1 MRIIGVDAG
10 VSGAIGLIDEQG
22 RFVAVHDMP
31 TMNANKTGDK
41 QQINVAELGKV
52 LRSMLDNDHDV
63 TAIMER
69 VQPMPSI
76 PGPDGVRRGMG
87 SSSAFSFGKSVGHV
101 EAAILVLGI
110 PLEFVMPAQW
120 KKTMNLPGA
129 RENKDAARAY
139 AQNVYPDA
147 PLGLK
152 KHHGRAEALLIARWY
167 VQTVRRGREIVER
180 TAPAEAAGHPF

>member
-1 MRIIGVDAG
+1 MHIIGIDAG
-10 VSGAIGLIDEQG
+10 VSGAIGLLTETG
-22 RFVAVHDMP
+22 AFVDVHDMP
-31 TMNANKTGDK
+31 TMQANKTGDK
-41 QQINVAELGKV
+41 QQINVAELGKI
-52 LRSMLDNDHDV
+52 LRVIITEHTDV
-63 TAIMER
+63 AAIMER

-120 KKTMNLPGA
+120 KKAMNLPGA

-139 AQNVYPDA
+139 AQSVYPVA

-167 VQTVRRGREIVER
+167 AHTARRGREIVER
-180 TAPAEAAGHPF
+180 TAPAEAQGLPF